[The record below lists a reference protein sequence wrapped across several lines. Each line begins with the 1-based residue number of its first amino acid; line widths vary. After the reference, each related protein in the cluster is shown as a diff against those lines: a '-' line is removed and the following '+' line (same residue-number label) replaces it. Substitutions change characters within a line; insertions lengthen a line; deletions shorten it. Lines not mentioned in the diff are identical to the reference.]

1 MKSRHLNI
9 LDFLDR
15 LQIEY
20 LQAEFRRS
28 IHHSPKQK
36 AYWKRVMD
44 AKRVKIEDISSRS
57 ALDNIFNSPMVL
69 QEYREQVFPN
79 PKSSAFKFEL
89 KVAEQRLYYSV
100 GAPVKVEVEHGE
112 WKTGKI
118 EEVDFDNGLASVRIR
133 GSKMPSK
140 HLFSK
145 IIRVF

>member
-20 LQAEFRRS
+20 LQADFRRA

-44 AKRVKIEDISSRS
+44 AKRAKIEDISSRS
-57 ALDNIFNSPMVL
+57 ALDTIFNSAMVL

-89 KVAEQRLYYSV
+89 KVEEQRLYYSV
-100 GAPVKVEVEHGE
+100 DAPVKVEVAQGE

-118 EEVDFDNGLASVRIR
+118 EEVDFDNSLASVRVR
-133 GSKMPSK
+133 GSKTSSK